1 MTLRKLTSTREY
13 LGDRAPIT
21 EAVINLRLADTQ
33 QPSIE
38 RLSQFAESLRD
49 QYPKQFV
56 QRQMSGELTIEPH
69 KERTSMSSQ
78 HRTIGYALVSE
89 DGRNVVQARRDGFS
103 FSRLRPYTSWEQVQR
118 DVAGCLASYTR
129 AVEAVLVEQVSL
141 RYINHIKLPAGKI
154 ALDEWFSLR
163 PILPWP
169 EVLMDDFVMRTEI
182 PHPDDPKFVA
192 IVTLGVLPKHEEE
205 TTTYLLDIDTRA
217 KVDPGA
223 AGDVWGV
230 LNDLRELKNDM
241 FFGTLTEKTI
251 GRLRS

>member
-1 MTLRKLTSTREY
+1 
-13 LGDRAPIT
+13 
-21 EAVINLRLADTQ
+21 
-33 QPSIE
+33 
-38 RLSQFAESLRD
+38 
-49 QYPKQFV
+49 
-56 QRQMSGELTIEPH
+56 
-69 KERTSMSSQ
+69 
-78 HRTIGYALVSE
+78 
-89 DGRNVVQARRDGFS
+89 
-103 FSRLRPYTSWEQVQR
+103 
-118 DVAGCLASYTR
+118 
-129 AVEAVLVEQVSL
+129 
-141 RYINHIKLPAGKI
+141 
-154 ALDEWFSLR
+154 
-163 PILPWP
+163 
-169 EVLMDDFVMRTEI
+169 MDDFVMRTEI